1 MSEDEVRSGSPSLT
15 YLDPKSMICSANFIN
30 ALFYLTEENII
41 LMPIQVSFWE
51 DWRCPDQWRREEGT
65 ELLDLKLEERN
76 PRQSKIPRELREVPT
91 AREGEGQKEIPEISR
106 DPHQQQGKSSF
117 YFWAWK
123 EFWGIKSQMKYDFF
137 WLKGVGW
144 ATFTVSISLAEKSFY
159 RPFLVFGLIYNCLN
173 LRNCHWSF
181 SYVNVFCC

>member
-1 MSEDEVRSGSPSLT
+1 MFEDEVRVPLSILSWLKV
-15 YLDPKSMICSANFIN
+15 LSMICFANFIN

-91 AREGEGQKEIPEISR
+91 ARAGEGQKETPEISR
-106 DPHQQQGKSSF
+106 DPHQQQGKSSC

-123 EFWGIKSQMKYDFF
+123 EFWGETQISNEI
-137 WLKGVGW
+137 WL
-144 ATFTVSISLAEKSFY
+144 
-159 RPFLVFGLIYNCLN
+159 FLVEGCRVSNFHGFYLSSWEKL
-173 LRNCHWSF
+173 L
-181 SYVNVFCC
+181 